1 MILGF
6 WKFELRFIC
15 LGGYGSVSRLEAQM
29 KTMVKALDNIIDDG
43 MKGGTPKEQ
52 QDREGTTPDIG
63 QQTHN
68 FNS

>member
-1 MILGF
+1 M
-6 WKFELRFIC
+6 
-15 LGGYGSVSRLEAQM
+15 SRLEAQM

-43 MKGGTPKEQ
+43 MKGGTPKEP